1 MINRI
6 NGFLNEA
13 QPFILMVALIFAVM
27 AAWLALGDIFPV
39 IKQVWSP
46 KGSAQSHAIVAACL
60 AIVAGKR

>member
-6 NGFLNEA
+6 NGFLNEF
-13 QPFILMVALIFAVM
+13 QPFILMVALIFGII
-27 AAWLALGDIFPV
+27 AAWLQFAELLPV

-60 AIVAGKR
+60 AIIAGRR